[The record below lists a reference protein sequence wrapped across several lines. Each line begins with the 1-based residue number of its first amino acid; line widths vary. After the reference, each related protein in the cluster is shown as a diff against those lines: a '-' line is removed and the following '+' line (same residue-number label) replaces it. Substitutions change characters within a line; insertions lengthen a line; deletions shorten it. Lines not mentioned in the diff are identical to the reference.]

1 MDNSNIIETG
11 LNDEQVLKSRI
22 EFGNNLLTPPKK
34 ASLLEQFLSKFKDPL
49 IIILLAAGILSIC
62 ISIYSYSFQNQEASV
77 FFEPVGIFIAILL
90 ATGLAFIFESQADR
104 EFSILNQ
111 VNDEEPVKVRRNG
124 QCIEI
129 AKKDVVVGDVVFL
142 ETGCE
147 IPADGILYDSVNLQ
161 VDESSLT
168 GEPCC
173 FKSADEND
181 ADSNAT
187 YKTNEVLRGT
197 KVLQSFGGGLV
208 AKSCPTL
215 ATPWIIAYQGS
226 SVHGILQ
233 ARILRWVA
241 ISFSKRQ

>member
-90 ATGLAFIFESQADR
+90 ATGLAFIFESQVDR

-129 AKKDVVVGDVVFL
+129 AKKML
-142 ETGCE
+142 
-147 IPADGILYDSVNLQ
+147 L
-161 VDESSLT
+161 
-168 GEPCC
+168 
-173 FKSADEND
+173 
-181 ADSNAT
+181 
-187 YKTNEVLRGT
+187 
-197 KVLQSFGGGLV
+197 
-208 AKSCPTL
+208 
-215 ATPWIIAYQGS
+215 
-226 SVHGILQ
+226 
-233 ARILRWVA
+233 
-241 ISFSKRQ
+241 